1 MIKLLLIPARLY
13 LLESKHW
20 RWRCVWNFPF
30 GDRISRAQKASSLF
44 PAVYF
49 RDLLICGPKRGE
61 GGKHSPGV
69 YHHEPS
75 RRSAWVGAARIMTG
89 DRPLHNVYMIE
100 RVMSTAWL
108 CGYKTTSRICSV
120 ALRLRFSVREGGEVK
135 EPQMLRFP
143 FTPKFHVHYKS
154 VPSKVNVKTLQINPE
169 SDRSSVSCLWYHF
182 PSKWYGWGS
191 DNCHP
196 DLASLHHSPKTH

>member
-1 MIKLLLIPARLY
+1 MCGTSHLEIEYLVSKKPRLF
-13 LLESKHW
+13 S
-20 RWRCVWNFPF
+20 
-30 GDRISRAQKASSLF
+30 QLF
-44 PAVYF
+44 ILGTCWYAALNVAM
-49 RDLLICGPKRGE
+49 E
-61 GGKHSPGV
+61 GNIHRV
-69 YHHEPS
+69 YHHEPQE
-75 RRSAWVGAARIMTG
+75 WVGVACIMAS
-89 DRPLHNVYMIE
+89 DRTLHNVCMIE
-100 RVMSTAWL
+100 RVMSAAWL
-108 CGYKTTSRICSV
+108 CGYKTTSRICPV
-120 ALRLRFSVREGGEVK
+120 ALRLRFCVREGGEVT

-143 FTPKFHVHYKS
+143 FTPEFHVHYKS